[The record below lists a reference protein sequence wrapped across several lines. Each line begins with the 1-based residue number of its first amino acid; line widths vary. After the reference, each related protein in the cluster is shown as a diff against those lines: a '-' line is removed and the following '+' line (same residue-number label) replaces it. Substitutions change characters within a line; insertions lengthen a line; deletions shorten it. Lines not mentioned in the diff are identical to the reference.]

1 MTSSLMS
8 TSAAA
13 ASLTAEIVNP
23 VISATIDTF
32 GMMLGCKA
40 TRKRLFLKTP
50 ETSYYPITAVIGLSG
65 KASGSVC
72 LSLSREAAFQTVKRI
87 LEIDVDEI
95 TGLVTDA
102 VGEFAN
108 IIMGSAKGNLSGLEM
123 GLPNI
128 VTGERI
134 QIEFPSCSQPLCVE
148 FDSEIGPFMICC
160 GFISK

>member
-1 MTSSLMS
+1 MS

-108 IIMGSAKGNLSGLEM
+108 MIVGSAKGKISGLELEM

-134 QIEFPSCSQPLCVE
+134 QIEFPSCSQPICVE